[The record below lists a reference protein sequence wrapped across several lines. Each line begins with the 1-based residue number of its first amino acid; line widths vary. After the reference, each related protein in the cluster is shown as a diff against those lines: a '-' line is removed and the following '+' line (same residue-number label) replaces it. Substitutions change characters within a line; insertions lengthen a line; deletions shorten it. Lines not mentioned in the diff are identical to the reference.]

1 MSDSKS
7 SLSPSPNPAWMVWTG
22 RVISVLPVLM
32 LLMSAVMKFLKP
44 PGMEEGLK
52 HIGWTED
59 QMFMLGVVELAC
71 TILYLVPQTSVLG
84 AILLTGYLG
93 GATATHVRV
102 GDAWFATVILGVLVW
117 LGLFFRDARLRK
129 LLPLRN
135 LEG

>member
-1 MSDSKS
+1 M
-7 SLSPSPNPAWMVWTG
+7 WMVWTG
-22 RVISVLPVLM
+22 RVVSVVPVLM

-59 QMFMLGVVELAC
+59 QMFMLGVIELVC
-71 TILYLVPQTSVLG
+71 TILYMVPQTSVLG

-102 GDAWFATVILGVLVW
+102 GDAWFATVIPGVLVW
-117 LGLFFRDARLRK
+117 LGLFLRDARLRR

>member
-1 MSDSKS
+1 MSYSKS
-7 SLSPSPNPAWMVWTG
+7 TSSPSPNPAWMVWAG

-59 QMFMLGVVELAC
+59 QRFMLGVVELTC

-84 AILLTGYLG
+84 AILLTGSLG

-117 LGLFFRDARLRK
+117 LGLFLRDARLRR

-135 LEG
+135 